1 MPYTMDIQ
9 NVEIRNKMNY
19 NFNLFF
25 QKNKQIIN
33 KEKLDENVD
42 LTAKNEELESSFG
55 VPLLICANKM
65 DTLES
70 FKDDRMVEHLQYQLR
85 NFALKYG
92 SSLIY
97 TSTTPPTN
105 ILKLAEYLSFVLLG
119 KDSPNLNV

>member
-92 SSLIY
+92 ASLIY
-97 TSTTPPTN
+97 TSATPPTN